1 MLETIDLSRTLDKKT
16 YAEWLPTL
24 KANLALLQ
32 RRAFELLPG
41 SPELYQD
48 LVVRV
53 AGFSEFFVR
62 LTPELQQDIIARME
76 HR

>member
-1 MLETIDLSRTLDKKT
+1 ML
-16 YAEWLPTL
+16 
-24 KANLALLQ
+24 
-32 RRAFELLPG
+32 RAAQQN
-41 SPELYQD
+41 PEQYQD

-62 LTPELQQDIIARME
+62 LTPDLQQDIIARME